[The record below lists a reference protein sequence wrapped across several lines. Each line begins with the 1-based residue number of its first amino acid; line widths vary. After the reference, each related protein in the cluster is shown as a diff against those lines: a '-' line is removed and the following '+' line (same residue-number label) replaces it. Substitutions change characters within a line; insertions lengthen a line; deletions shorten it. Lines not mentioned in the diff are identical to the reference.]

1 MWCLHPEHLSFQIKP
16 RVLLYPQWQD
26 DHQIYQIQLQ
36 RWCQLKTKKRVKS
49 TCKATF
55 FTHTKVKFL
64 AYQRAEQVWK
74 ETRFRWQYQCMV
86 DILQVLNKK
95 IVIYWMINKPN
106 SWHRSSRYNKIS
118 MSNIAFCSTLN
129 KTTKEYKTKGKDIHC
144 HHRNLS
150 SQQILKQKFPY

>member
-1 MWCLHPEHLSFQIKP
+1 MITRFIKFNCRDDVNWKQR
-16 RVLLYPQWQD
+16 RVLNQHARQHSSLTRKWNSLLIKEQSRYGRKLGLD
-26 DHQIYQIQLQ
+26 DNI
-36 RWCQLKTKKRVKS
+36 S
-49 TCKATF
+49 
-55 FTHTKVKFL
+55 
-64 AYQRAEQVWK
+64 VW
-74 ETRFRWQYQCMV
+74 YIV